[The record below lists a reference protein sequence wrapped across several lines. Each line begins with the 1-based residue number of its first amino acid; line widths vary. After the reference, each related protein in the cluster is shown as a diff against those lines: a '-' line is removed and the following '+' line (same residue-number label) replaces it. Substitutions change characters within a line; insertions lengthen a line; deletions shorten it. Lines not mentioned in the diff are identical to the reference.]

1 MSQAAEAC
9 AAKACAAQMLSSG
22 SDYVD
27 NKVWVQGILTSVRAD
42 KDVEWYTIDDG
53 TGIVTAKLTAT
64 ARMRVM
70 TPGEDYA
77 PGSYLLIM
85 GKVKAHNRFGHIIL
99 LHTVIDLSS
108 DPDREAIWI
117 MQVIEAHKAAAGG
130 GILGRK
136 SVEP

>member
-9 AAKACAAQMLSSG
+9 ATKACAAQMLSSG

-85 GKVKAHNRFGHIIL
+85 GKSTLAMNHFK
-99 LHTVIDLSS
+99 
-108 DPDREAIWI
+108 
-117 MQVIEAHKAAAGG
+117 Q
-130 GILGRK
+130 
-136 SVEP
+136 